1 MSELKEKKE
10 RKEVEAQA
18 QVTPTSQ
25 EISEQHEEKKS
36 EQQDISKPNEQ
47 KQIERKTIEQWAFD
61 LRIPS
66 WQLAALKKANNY
78 ASGKSLTRSEFETAL
93 KNAMNKKF

>member
-10 RKEVEAQA
+10 RKEVEA

-66 WQLAALKKANNY
+66 WQLSALKKANNY